1 MSRALA
7 RKLAAPLRRWHA
19 DFRLSSLEKRIRQDP
34 GDVDRRIAATALYCR
49 QAAAASGDEGG
60 EARGEFLDRARGH
73 LEFILQ
79 ATGDID
85 RLHGVLSH
93 AVGPA
98 MFYELP
104 ELTARYM
111 RKIGLDRECLEEF
124 DTRSEF
130 EERAT
135 PYHLA
140 NALAVLKAAG
150 RRDAARELFEEAVGL
165 EWRGQRPVRWRR
177 LEQTPAVYLEGLEHR
192 PFWDGPCRPALAA
205 ELEAYWSEIREDLE
219 GVCRRRQRMS
229 GQVPAYPNLV
239 DGGGVW
245 DMLQLYSRRLWHE
258 DMCALAPR
266 TSSLLRRH
274 LPTAD
279 VPYIHYNT
287 EEVVVFLLAPG
298 SRVRLH
304 NGGSNVP
311 INVTLGL
318 SGCADSYIEV
328 AGEPR
333 PVQEGAVICFD
344 DGSDHRV
351 WNNGSEARWVL
362 TVRTMHPQL
371 VGNPGQFFSR
381 AFTRRTCF
389 ESWDEERSY
398 QLCGHRFPEA
408 RAPEAATNDGA

>member
-1 MSRALA
+1 MSPALA
-7 RKLAAPLRRWHA
+7 RRLTAPLRRWHA
-19 DFRLSSLEKRIRQDP
+19 ELRLSILERRLRQDP
-34 GDVDRRIAATALYCR
+34 HDLERRIAAAALYCR
-49 QAAAASGDEGG
+49 RAAADAE
-60 EARGEFLDRARGH
+60 EPELLDRARGH
-73 LEFILQ
+73 LEFILG
-79 ATGDID
+79 ATGDIH

-98 MFYELP
+98 MFYRLP

-150 RRDAARELFEEAVGL
+150 RRGAAQTLFEEAVGL
-165 EWRGQRPVRWRR
+165 EWRGQRPVRWKR
-177 LEQTPAVYLEGLEHR
+177 LEQTPAVYIDGLEHR
-192 PFWDGPCRPALAA
+192 PFWDGAWRPSLADH
-205 ELEAYWSEIREDLE
+205 LEAHWSEILEDLE
-219 GVCRRRQRMS
+219 GVCRRRRRAT

-239 DGGGVW
+239 DGSGVW
-245 DMLQLYSRRLWHE
+245 DMLQLYSGRRWHE
-258 DMCALAPR
+258 DACALAPR
-266 TSSLLRRH
+266 TSALLRNH
-274 LPTAD
+274 LPTTE

-304 NGGSNVP
+304 NGGSNAP
-311 INVTLGL
+311 INVALGL
-318 SGCADSYIEV
+318 SGCNDSYIEV
-328 AGEPR
+328 AGEAR
-333 PVQEGAVICFD
+333 PVREGSVTCFD

-351 WNNGSEARWVL
+351 WNDGAEPRWVL

-371 VGNPGQFFSR
+371 ASDPGQFFSR

-389 ESWDEERSY
+389 ESWDEERSFK
-398 QLCGHRFPEA
+398 LCGHRFPEA
-408 RAPEAATNDGA
+408 TAPNAASHGG